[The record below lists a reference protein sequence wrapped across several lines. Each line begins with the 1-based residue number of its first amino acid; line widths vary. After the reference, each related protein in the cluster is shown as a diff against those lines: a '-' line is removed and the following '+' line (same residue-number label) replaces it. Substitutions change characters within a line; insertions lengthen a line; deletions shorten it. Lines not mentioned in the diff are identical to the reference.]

1 MSEWSSRGFLGS
13 AGSAFAA
20 GALRAAP
27 PSMAIAR
34 AKTPGSSSE
43 AIAAEAARLT
53 RAAIDALGGMG
64 RFVSRGQV
72 VWIKPNIGWDRQ
84 PQQAAC
90 SNPDVVAAVV
100 RMCFE
105 AGARKVTVG
114 DNPCVS
120 PEKSYARSGI
130 RQAARAAGAIC
141 EPLDERRF
149 RRMALRGAAVL
160 KEWEIY
166 AGLVEADRIINI
178 TIPKQHSLCRAT
190 LGMKNLLGAAGGARN
205 RFHQDIGRTV
215 ADLAGFLRPQLVI
228 VDAVRV
234 LAANGPTG
242 GNPADVRRKDTVAAG
257 VDQVAMDAFAASLLG
272 IAPAAVP
279 YVAEAQARGLGT
291 VNFQSLAPR
300 TVEV

>member
-1 MSEWSSRGFLGS
+1 MTEWSRRRFLGS
-13 AGSAFAA
+13 AAALAA
-20 GALRAAP
+20 GPMRAAP
-27 PSMAIAR
+27 ASLAIAR
-34 AKTPGSSSE
+34 SKSPASSAA

-53 RAAIDALGGMG
+53 RAAIDALGGMA

-72 VWIKPNIGWDRQ
+72 VWIKPNIGWDRR
-84 PQQAAC
+84 PEQAAC

-100 RMCFE
+100 RMSFE

-130 RQAARAAGAIC
+130 RQAARTAGAVC
-141 EPLDERRF
+141 EPLDERRY

-166 AGLVEADRIINI
+166 TGVVEADRIINI

-190 LGMKNLLGAAGGARN
+190 LGMKNLMGAAGGARN
-205 RFHQDIGRTV
+205 RFHQDIARTV
-215 ADLAGFLRPQLVI
+215 ADLAGFLRPQLV
-228 VDAVRV
+228 VMDAVRI

-257 VDQVAMDAFAASLLG
+257 IDQVAMDAFAATLLG

-279 YVAEAQARGLGT
+279 YIAEAQARGLGT
-291 VNFQSLAPR
+291 MNYLSRAPR
-300 TVEV
+300 MVEV